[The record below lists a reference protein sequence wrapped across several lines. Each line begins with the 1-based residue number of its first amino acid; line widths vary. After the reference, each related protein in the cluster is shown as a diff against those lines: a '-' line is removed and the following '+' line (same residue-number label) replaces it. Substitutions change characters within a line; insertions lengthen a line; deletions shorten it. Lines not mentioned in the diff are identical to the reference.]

1 MNTKLTISLGL
12 VALLALTVPQ
22 TTASTSDCQLPA
34 IDCTPVEDIAA
45 GLIGDLPPVE
55 ESSMSEVLVPIEV
68 DAVAIDP
75 CAGLTFGIL
84 PAYLVDACAPQMEQ
98 QAAIALVELPIG
110 VGFPQEGNA
119 LLLNGVEP
127 SVRCKVTPATSDQ
140 GGHYGAK
147 KCTATGRANTAWIF
161 YCVRNAG
168 ASCPT
173 TNGSSHVN
181 QADCVCGDLYYD
193 WEWYIEFTN
202 GAAGAQG
209 SAGSWPN
216 SIDQVGIVVGQTVA
230 QNLNGNQRPTG
241 YFESGVTLD

>member
-1 MNTKLTISLGL
+1 MNTKLTMSLGL
-12 VALLALTVPQ
+12 VVLLALTVPQ
-22 TTASTSDCQLPA
+22 TTASTKDCELPA
-34 IDCTPVEDIAA
+34 IDCMPVEDISG
-45 GLIGDLPPVE
+45 GLVGEVSSAEDGSASGTLPPID
-55 ESSMSEVLVPIEV
+55 L
-68 DAVAIDP
+68 DAASTALDP
-75 CAGLTFGIL
+75 CAELTFGIL
-84 PAYLVDACAPQMEQ
+84 PAHLVDACAPQMER
-98 QAAIALVELPIG
+98 QAALVQLPIG

-127 SVRCKVTPATSDQ
+127 SVRCKVTPATTDQ

-147 KCTATGRANTAWIF
+147 KCTAGGHANTAWIF
-161 YCVRNAG
+161 YCVRNSG
-168 ASCPT
+168 ATCPT

-209 SAGSWPN
+209 SSGSWPN
-216 SIDQVGIVVGQTVA
+216 TTDQVGIVVGQTVA